1 MTKKNENGQYSE
13 ISLMNLTTTS
23 NILPPSLKR
32 DWLASS
38 FSTLWII
45 ASLTFLL
52 PPNTAAATPAVVLGS
67 FSQKS
72 NAEEMLETLAKRV
85 DLAKTS
91 FTIVSNNPIDRDR
104 VIRPLFR
111 VVTYG
116 EDSTK
121 TRALL
126 SDLRDAGFN
135 SAWYLE
141 DAQIFKD
148 QANHPQAATAIPA
161 ITQTQSFEP
170 EAPPP
175 DNELYADKPK
185 KEYSQEQGDTP
196 AFVTAASRTVLISGI
211 VDPQPLLTKV
221 PNNLAPFSLAPV
233 VARNQISTE
242 AGDTTDIEAQAGK
255 QGSAANE
262 LKRLN
267 PFRYTPYIATLRNA
281 LFNGSIKWSV
291 DGTASQNSLPRTSL
305 KRSYFDDDI
314 SSYTADLHME
324 WQQRFDNV
332 KLSFDHVFQWN
343 AGDII
348 PWSKSPYGAQELRPL
363 NDRPRKFDLTSTVAD
378 GNRFRLHGHF
388 RELMMRWEGEQW
400 SAGIGRDQMQWGTG
414 IMFHPMGLFN
424 PLPPL
429 HVNGDDQVG
438 QDHIT
443 IKRAWNQDVNNSQSL
458 ALFHVDRRSA
468 PGLTFS
474 DNVSTTALKW
484 HRKSNRYTFG
494 VTAARHYARALVGLE
509 ASHQKDAITISSNL
523 TFRESDPFDAGSAW
537 GLIGVVNARVDLSK
551 EGRSASIFAE
561 YFHDGFGLNT
571 LPDVYIGALTDLD
584 SRLARQETFT
594 LMRNYIALGGD
605 FDWKP
610 SLRQDLKIIV
620 NLHDSS
626 AMVKAELNYLAQDYM
641 RLQLGLITQVSQY
654 GDEFAPLQIGKTP
667 GGDPITWGGGSRV
680 YLRWEF
686 SR

>member
-1 MTKKNENGQYSE
+1 
-13 ISLMNLTTTS
+13 MNLTTPS
-23 NILPPSLKR
+23 NILPPGLKR

-38 FSTLWII
+38 FSKLWII
-45 ASLTFLL
+45 ASLTFFL
-52 PPNTAAATPAVVLGS
+52 PLNAAAANSAVVLGS

-72 NAEEMLETLAKRV
+72 NAEEMLENLAKRD

-91 FTIVSNNPIDRDR
+91 FTIASNNLIDKDR
-104 VIRPLFR
+104 TILPLFR

-116 EDSTK
+116 QDSTK

-126 SDLRDAGFN
+126 SDLRDAGFD

-141 DAQIFKD
+141 HAQILKD
-148 QANHPQAATAIPA
+148 PTNHPQAASKNPA
-161 ITQTQSFEP
+161 IRQPQSLEQ
-170 EAPPP
+170 EAPL
-175 DNELYADKPK
+175 DTELYGDQPK
-185 KEYSQEQGDTP
+185 KENSQIQGDTP
-196 AFVTAASRTVLISGI
+196 AFVPAAIQTVLVSGI
-211 VDPQPLLTKV
+211 VDPQPLLANL
-221 PNNLAPFSLAPV
+221 PNNLAHTPIAPV
-233 VARNQISTE
+233 VARDQISTE
-242 AGDTTDIEAQAGK
+242 ADDTTEIQAQAGK
-255 QGSAANE
+255 RDSAAKT
-262 LKRLN
+262 LKWLN
-267 PFRYTPYIATLRNA
+267 PFRYMTNFTTLRNA
-281 LFNGSIKWSV
+281 LYNDKIKWRV
-291 DGTASQNSLPRTSL
+291 DGIASQNSLPNTAL
-305 KRSYFDDDI
+305 KRSYFDDDT

-332 KLSFDHVFQWN
+332 ILSFDHVFQWN

-363 NDRPRKFDLTSTVAD
+363 SDRPRKFDLTSTVAD
-378 GNRFRLHGHF
+378 GNRYRLHSHF

-523 TFRESDPFDAGSAW
+523 TFRERDPFDAGSAW

-605 FDWKP
+605 FDWNH

-626 AMVKAELNYLAQDYM
+626 AMVKAELTYLSQDYM
-641 RLQLGLITQVSQY
+641 RLQLGLITQLSQY
-654 GDEFAPLQIGKTP
+654 GDEFAPLQIGKAP
-667 GGDPITWGGGSRV
+667 RGDPITWGGGSRV

-686 SR
+686 NR